1 MADRKQRDA
10 GQWQDAT
17 KLIHGGVLR
26 SQHGETSEA
35 IYMNSGFCY
44 ENAEIAES
52 RFNGEAPGFV
62 YSRYSNPNL
71 AMLETRLAAL
81 EGAEACNAMASGMA
95 AVFAALMCQLKA
107 GDRVV
112 ASRSLFSSC
121 HYILA
126 TVLPRFGV
134 EVVFVDGRDNAAWKA
149 ALAQPT
155 VCVFIETPSNPT
167 LEIIDIRTVAEL
179 THAAGGR
186 LIVDNVFATP
196 LLQKP
201 LALGADIVVYST
213 TKHMDGQG
221 RCLGGAVLG
230 SAVFIND
237 ILLPFHRHTGPALS
251 PFNAWLLNKSLETF
265 ALRAE
270 RHFSNGEKIAAY
282 LVERTDKISRVIY
295 PGLPSHPQHALAL
308 EQQNGRGG
316 ALVAF
321 EMKGGKEA
329 AFRFMNALELVV
341 ISNNLGDARS
351 LVAHPATTTHAS
363 LGTEERARHG
373 ITDGM
378 LRLSVGLEAAEDL
391 LHDLKKAL
399 DVA

>member
-1 MADRKQRDA
+1 MSESKKSQEKP
-10 GQWQDAT
+10 WQDET
-17 KLIHGGVLR
+17 LLIHSGLIR
-26 SQHGETSEA
+26 SEHGETSEA
-35 IYMNSGFCY
+35 IYMTSGFCY
-44 ENAEIAES
+44 ENAEVAES

-71 AMLETRLAAL
+71 AMLESRLAAL
-81 EGAEACNAMASGMA
+81 EGAEACNVMASGMA
-95 AVFAALMCQLKA
+95 AVFASLMSQLKT

-134 EVVFVDGRDNAAWKA
+134 EVVFVDGRDNAAWEA
-149 ALAQPT
+149 ALSKPT

-167 LEIIDIRTVAEL
+167 LEIIDIRTVAKL

-196 LLQKP
+196 FLQKP
-201 LALGADIVVYST
+201 LTLGADIVVYSS

-221 RCLGGAVLG
+221 RCMGGAVLG
-230 SAVFIND
+230 STGFIND

-251 PFNAWLLNKSLETF
+251 PFNAWVLNKSLETF
-265 ALRAE
+265 SLRAE
-270 RHFSNGEKIAAY
+270 RHFSNAEKIAAY
-282 LVERTDKISRVIY
+282 LESRSDKLSRTIY
-295 PGLPSHPQHALAL
+295 PGATSHPQHALAMS
-308 EQQNGRGG
+308 QQSRGG
-316 ALVAF
+316 ALVTF

-329 AFRFMNALELVV
+329 AFRFMNALELIV

-351 LVAHPATTTHAS
+351 LIAHPATTTHAS
-363 LGTEERARHG
+363 LGAEERAKHG

-378 LRLSVGLEAAEDL
+378 LRLSVGLEAVDDL
-391 LHDLKKAL
+391 LVDLKTAL
-399 DVA
+399 DAA

>member
-1 MADRKQRDA
+1 MTNPKKSE
-10 GQWQDAT
+10 WKEET
-17 KLIHGGVLR
+17 KLVHGGTLR
-26 SQHGETSEA
+26 SQYGETSEA

-44 ENAEIAES
+44 DNAEIAES

-71 AMLETRLAAL
+71 AMLEMRLAHL
-81 EGAEACNAMASGMA
+81 EGAEACNVMASGMA
-95 AVFAALMCQLKA
+95 AVFAAIMCQIKA

-112 ASRSLFSSC
+112 AARSLFSSC
-121 HYILA
+121 HYILSQI
-126 TVLPRFGV
+126 LPRFGV
-134 EVVFVDGRDNAAWKA
+134 EVIFVDGRDLNAWKD
-149 ALAQPT
+149 ALSQPT

-167 LEIIDIRTVAEL
+167 LEIIDIREVAKL

-230 SAVFIND
+230 STQFINE

-251 PFNAWLLNKSLETF
+251 PFNAWVFNKSLETF
-265 ALRAE
+265 PLRAA
-270 RHFSNGEKIAAY
+270 RHFDNGEKVAQFLSQRA
-282 LVERTDKISRVIY
+282 DKIARVIY
-295 PGLPSHPQHALAL
+295 PGLPSHPQHQLAMS
-308 EQQNGRGG
+308 QQSRGG
-316 ALVAF
+316 ALVTF
-321 EMKGGKEA
+321 ELNGGKEA
-329 AFRFMNALELVV
+329 TFRLMNALELIV

-351 LVAHPATTTHAS
+351 LIAHPATTTHAS
-363 LGTEERARHG
+363 LGAEERAKHG

-378 LRLSVGLEAAEDL
+378 LRLSVGLEASDDILADL
-391 LHDLKKAL
+391 AQAL
-399 DVA
+399 ARV